1 MRNLLPPL
9 CLLIALA
16 MVITAFA
23 VGAVEPPAAS
33 VELHRARAAGDEDV
47 RDVLEGKLKRQKF
60 ARQVLLG
67 CLFAGSGLM
76 IFAAFATMRP
86 AGAP

>member
-23 VGAVEPPAAS
+23 VWAVEPPAVS
-33 VELHRARAAGDEDV
+33 VELHRARAAGDEDT
-47 RDVLEGKLKRQKF
+47 RDVLEAKLKRQKF

-67 CLFAGSGLM
+67 CLFTGSCVM
-76 IFAAFATMRP
+76 TFAAFATMRP
-86 AGAP
+86 SGAP

>member
-23 VGAVEPPAAS
+23 VWAVEPPSAG
-33 VELHRARAAGDEDV
+33 VELHRARAAGDEDT
-47 RDVLEGKLKRQKF
+47 RDVMEAGLKRRKL
-60 ARQVLLG
+60 ARNVLLG
-67 CLFAGSGLM
+67 CLFTGSGVMTL
-76 IFAAFATMRP
+76 AAFVSMRP
-86 AGAP
+86 SGG

>member
-9 CLLIALA
+9 CLLLALA

-23 VGAVEPPAAS
+23 VWAVEPPAAS
-33 VELHRARAAGDEDV
+33 VELHRARAAGDEDM
-47 RDVLEGKLKRQKF
+47 RDVLEGKLKRQQF

-67 CLFAGSGLM
+67 CLFAGSCVM
-76 IFAAFATMRP
+76 TFAAFATMRP
-86 AGAP
+86 SGAP